1 MQAAEGFDVRWKEG
15 EEEGRWGKRREGERM
30 DGWKR
35 RKRRLGEEEEDEE
48 GRGDKRKKLRLR
60 EEESVDV
67 KEKREGRKYK
77 MNGKMGR

>member
-35 RKRRLGEEEEDEE
+35 RKRRQGEEEKDEGE
-48 GRGDKRKKLRLR
+48 VIRGK
-60 EEESVDV
+60 S
-67 KEKREGRKYK
+67 
-77 MNGKMGR
+77 